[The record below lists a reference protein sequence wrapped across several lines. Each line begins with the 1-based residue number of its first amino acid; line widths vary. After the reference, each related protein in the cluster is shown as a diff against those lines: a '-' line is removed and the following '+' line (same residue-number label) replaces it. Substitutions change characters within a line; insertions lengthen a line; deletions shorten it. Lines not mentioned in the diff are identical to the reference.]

1 MKQCTNFMKPYFNKL
16 SPKQKQWAWFVGLW
30 LFGLFTVSMIGYAI
44 KFLMFWQ
51 L

>member
-1 MKQCTNFMKPYFNKL
+1 MKPCTDIIKPYFNKL
-16 SPKQKQWAWFVGLW
+16 SPKQKQWAWFIGLW
-30 LFGLFTVSMIGYAI
+30 FLGLFTVSVIGCAI